1 MAKFNCTYIT
11 ADKYFTY
18 IFNELLIQKCKSD
31 KMHFLFCFFFFTDNL
46 NFATVMWC
54 LHRTENSVSL
64 QSLGSVQ
71 HTYSKLLTCLIW
83 ALLTGSRV
91 HGIFLSRLCV
101 CVNLHKNNLKK
112 KQSLLVSHMTCFP
125 QALHFDNGI
134 AKHYVVIS
142 KDCCIV

>member
-1 MAKFNCTYIT
+1 MYLTNYWFRSVKVIKCT
-11 ADKYFTY
+11 
-18 IFNELLIQKCKSD
+18 SV
-31 KMHFLFCFFFFTDNL
+31 LFCLFFTDNL

-71 HTYSKLLTCLIW
+71 HTYNKLLTCLIW

-142 KDCCIV
+142 KDCCIVWIVYYIK

>member
-11 ADKYFTY
+11 TDKYFTY
-18 IFNELLIQKCKSD
+18 VFNELLIHKCKSD
-31 KMHFLFCFFFFTDNL
+31 KMHFSSLLLFFTDNL
-46 NFATVMWC
+46 NFATVTWC

-71 HTYSKLLTCLIW
+71 HTYNKLLTCLIW

-112 KQSLLVSHMTCFP
+112 KNKVCWSATWLVFLRRFILTMALLNTTSLFP
-125 QALHFDNGI
+125 RTVA
-134 AKHYVVIS
+134 
-142 KDCCIV
+142 